1 LHFGARAEAGPT
13 KHKSVKTVTAR
24 PRQPNSLGNS
34 HLATGVSALTS
45 QDLCKIGPAAGRV
58 VLVNGKAPAPVADS
72 RIRRDAGGRSNALK
86 SWRPETLAAQAGG
99 AVDGATGAI
108 VPPIHVGTTFIR
120 DADNQYR
127 RGYCYGR
134 SDNATVRKTED
145 VLTGLERGSASLL
158 FASGMA
164 AAVTAFLALQR
175 PAHVVAPIA
184 MYWGLR
190 QWLMEDAP
198 SHGIEATFVDVGD
211 PEALRAA
218 VCPGRTRL
226 VWIETPSNPLWTI
239 TDIAEAAYIAHG
251 AGALL
256 AVDSTVPTPVL
267 SQPIALG
274 ADLVLHSAT
283 KYLNGHS
290 DLVAG
295 AIVFAEHGQAYESAS
310 RLRTILGSILGAF
323 EAALLLRGMRTLHVR
338 VRHQCSSA
346 MTIAQHFVN
355 HPAIGRVLY
364 PGLATHPG
372 HTTAARQMHG
382 GFGGMLSMRF
392 KGGPAAAIASAA
404 RMQIWKRATSLG
416 GVESLVEHRS
426 SIEGAGSPCPPD
438 LLRFSVGLE
447 NIEDLIADIEQ
458 SLRTARRKTWGTRSR
473 DRRNA
478 LTTLAE

>member
-1 LHFGARAEAGPT
+1 
-13 KHKSVKTVTAR
+13 
-24 PRQPNSLGNS
+24 
-34 HLATGVSALTS
+34 LTS
-45 QDLCKIGPAAGRV
+45 QGLNGTGPAAGRNTR
-58 VLVNGKAPAPVADS
+58 VNGKAPAPMVDNS
-72 RIRRDAGGRSNALK
+72 VRRDANSRPNAPKGLH
-86 SWRPETLAAQAGG
+86 PETLAAQAGG

-108 VPPIHVGTTFIR
+108 VPPIHLATTFIR

-134 SDNATVRKTED
+134 SDNATVRQTED
-145 VLTGLERGSASLL
+145 VLTGLEQGSATLL

-175 PAHVVAPIA
+175 PAHVVAPKA

-190 QWLMEDAP
+190 QWLTQDAP
-198 SHGIEATFVDVGD
+198 SHGIEATLVELGD
-211 PEALRAA
+211 PKALRAA
-218 VCPGRTRL
+218 VRPGRTRL

-239 TDIAEAAYIAHG
+239 TDIAEAGYIVHD

-267 SQPIALG
+267 TQPIALG

-290 DLVAG
+290 DVVAG
-295 AIVFAEHGQAYESAS
+295 AIVFADPGQVYERAV
-310 RLRTILGSILGAF
+310 RLRTMLGSILGSF

-338 VRHQCSSA
+338 VRQQCVSA
-346 MTIAQHFVN
+346 MIIAQHFAN

-364 PGLATHPG
+364 PGLVTHPG

-392 KGGPAAAIASAA
+392 KGGAAAAVAGAA

-447 NIEDLIADIEQ
+447 NIKDLIADIEQ
-458 SLRTARRKTWGTRSR
+458 SLPTRRRKTCGTRSR

-478 LTTLAE
+478 LTASAE